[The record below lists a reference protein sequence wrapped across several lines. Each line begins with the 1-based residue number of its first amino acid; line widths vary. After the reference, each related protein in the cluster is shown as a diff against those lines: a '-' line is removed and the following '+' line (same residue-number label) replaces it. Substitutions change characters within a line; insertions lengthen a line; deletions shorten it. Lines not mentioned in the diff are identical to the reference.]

1 MVTKLGKD
9 NSFMLFGAT
18 GTMEQNERVHIAK
31 GTRIYAYGYAMNLQ
45 YFVVYNENMDA
56 VEIGSPDEINTV
68 EDLPERYFSP
78 RHHLNETTRPIS
90 KKYGI
95 GFYYDESG
103 EVIGDEVISK
113 SLERAEKIARLEEEK
128 KQRDEKEKEETRER
142 LLKEY
147 NFLER
152 ANKFDHKAAGRNIR
166 TELKRAFPGVKFSV
180 RYDSF
185 SGGDSY
191 DVDWTDGPTAKQVR
205 DIIDKYGDMHPDSYS
220 YGDYWDCVPSVF
232 NNLFGSVG
240 YTCANRRISAEA
252 IEKVMSGEPSLTRDE
267 AHDLLNNT
275 DLTPKQEKKNAK
287 KQEKRESTCKAG
299 SYNVIDYSEKAFAV
313 TGDTKAIKDD
323 LKRLGGRFNAKLRCG
338 AGWIFSNKQREAVG
352 KFLNI

>member
-9 NSFMLFGAT
+9 NSYMLFGAT

-31 GTRIYAYGYAMNLQ
+31 GTKIFAYGFAMSLQ
-45 YFVVYNENMDA
+45 YFVVYNDKMDA
-56 VEIGSPDEINTV
+56 VEIGSPDEVNTV

-78 RHHLNETTRPIS
+78 RHHLDETTRPIS
-90 KKYGI
+90 KKFGI
-95 GFYYDESG
+95 GFYYDES
-103 EVIGDEVISK
+103 DEVISDEVINN
-113 SLERAEKIARLEEEK
+113 SLERADKIERLEEEK
-128 KQRDEKEKEETRER
+128 ERQEQRDKEATRER

-147 NFLER
+147 SYLER
-152 ANKFDHKAAGRNIR
+152 ADKFDHKAAGRNIR

-220 YGDYWDCVPSVF
+220 YGDYWDCVPSIF
-232 NNLFGSVG
+232 NGLFGSVG
-240 YTCANRRISAEA
+240 YTCANRHLSDEA
-252 IEKVMSGEPSLTRDE
+252 IQKAMQDNPTLSRDD
-267 AHDLLNNT
+267 ACDMLYKK
-275 DLTPKQEKKNAK
+275 DLTPAIEEKKQQK
-287 KQEKRESTCKAG
+287 KSESTCKAG
-299 SYNVIDYSEKAFAV
+299 NYNVIEYSDKAFAV

-338 AGWIFSNKQREAVG
+338 AGWIFSNKQREAVE
-352 KFLNI
+352 KYLNI

>member
-9 NSFMLFGAT
+9 NSYMLFGAT
-18 GTMEQNERVHIAK
+18 GTMEQNERVHIAN
-31 GTRIYAYGYAMNLQ
+31 GTKIYAYGYAMSLQ
-45 YFVVYNENMDA
+45 YFVVYNDKMDA
-56 VEIGSPDEINTV
+56 VEIGNPDEVNTV

-78 RHHLNETTRPIS
+78 RHHLDETTRPIS
-90 KKYGI
+90 KKFGI
-95 GFYYDESG
+95 GFYYDES
-103 EVIGDEVISK
+103 DEVISEEVINK
-113 SLERAEKIARLEEEK
+113 SLERADKIERLEEEK
-128 KQRDEKEKEETRER
+128 ERQEQRDKEATRER

-147 NFLER
+147 SYLER
-152 ANKFDHKAAGRNIR
+152 ADKFDHKAAGRNIR

-191 DVDWTDGPTAKQVR
+191 DVDWTDGPTTKQV
-205 DIIDKYGDMHPDSYS
+205 DAIIDKYGNRHPDPYS

-240 YTCANRRISAEA
+240 YTSANRRISDEA
-252 IEKVMSGEPSLTRDE
+252 AAKVMSENPTLSRDE
-267 AHDLLNNT
+267 AHALLFET
-275 DLTPKQEKKNAK
+275 DLTPKQEKKSTK

-299 SYNVIDYSEKAFAV
+299 NYNIIDYSDKAFAV
-313 TGDTKAIKDD
+313 TGDTRAIKDD

-338 AGWIFSNKQREAVG
+338 AGWIFSNKQREAVE
-352 KFLNI
+352 KYLNI